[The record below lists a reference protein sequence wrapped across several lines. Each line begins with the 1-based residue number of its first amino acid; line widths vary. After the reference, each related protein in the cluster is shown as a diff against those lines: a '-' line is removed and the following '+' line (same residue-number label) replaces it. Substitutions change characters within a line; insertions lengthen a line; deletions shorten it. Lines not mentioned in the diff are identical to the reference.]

1 MILKSSLIAV
11 SLDKYFET
19 STKSVNTAKYTF
31 RYTIATIL
39 TSAMVLSLPS
49 PSFYFYL
56 LTSSG
61 PETSYNYLFGSM
73 IFNLVIAGLIPFG
86 VLIFMNV
93 ALYKWFKECIQTIRS
108 NRGSITD
115 GSLDKSMFQTKLTIF
130 ISLIF
135 IVSQCFSWIPLIY
148 VISNQD
154 SSTLLEFVSEKT
166 ERVGQFGTY
175 FSIRTVLWLVAFL
188 FYIMCSS
195 SNFYVY
201 MILSRQDAKKKR
213 SFRLN

>member
-1 MILKSSLIAV
+1 
-11 SLDKYFET
+11 
-19 STKSVNTAKYTF
+19 
-31 RYTIATIL
+31 
-39 TSAMVLSLPS
+39 MVLSLPS
-49 PSFYFYL
+49 PSFYFHL

-61 PETSYNYLFGSM
+61 PETSYNYLIGSM

-148 VISNQD
+148 MISNQD
-154 SSTLLEFVSEKT
+154 FSTLLEFVSEKT